1 MSIRLG
7 SQPQFPIR
15 KLSGGITAPWVRPAD
30 WPALPAVV
38 PTEQK
43 FVGLIAVQ
51 DTTSEYLSLLFQ
63 GAYTVDWGDG
73 TALENVATNTKA
85 SHSYT
90 YATLSSAVTSRGYKT
105 VVITI
110 TPQSGQNLTLINLQQ
125 KHASSGSAAVYSQ
138 WLDITISAP
147 YCTSVTIGGVTVIAA
162 LLERCNIIAIG
173 PITDGTSFFQYCY
186 SLQSVPLF
194 NLSAMTNGTNFFY
207 ACSSLQLVPLF
218 NLSAM
223 TNGTCF
229 FFYCSSIQSVPALN
243 FAAVTVADAIF
254 SSTGNLARSLI
265 TGFGINHSYA
275 NCNLSATA
283 LNEIFANLPSV
294 SSKTITI
301 TGNPGAATCAQSIAT
316 NKGWTVTN

>member
-125 KHASSGSAAVYSQ
+125 KHASSGSAAVNSP

-147 YCTSVTIGGVTVIAA
+147 YCTSVTIGGWTVIAA

-173 PITDGTSFFQYCY
+173 PITNGTNFFQYCY
-186 SLQSVPLF
+186 SLRSVPLF
-194 NLSAMTNGTNFFY
+194 NLSAMTNGTNFFQY
-207 ACSSLQLVPLF
+207 CSSL
-218 NLSAM
+218 
-223 TNGTCF
+223 
-229 FFYCSSIQSVPALN
+229 QSVPALN
-243 FAAVTVADAIF
+243 VAAVTVADAIF